1 MDKKS
6 SLHHMTYEEARE
18 YFSGRD
24 LVILPVGSVEQH
36 GPANPLGTD
45 MLIAE
50 ALAQEVA
57 SRSGV
62 ISLPVIPFGISFHHM
77 GFPGTITVGEDSLGG
92 YMLDVMRSLSRWGV
106 KKVLIVNGHGGNL
119 PTLQLVARRAMDELG
134 VRVYVYQWW
143 TSSSRILEELFEEDE
158 RGHASGA
165 ETSLNMHLHPEL
177 VRRDRLTDERPRDS
191 FGGKVYRFVY
201 THEMSDSGVFGRQSS
216 ASPERGSVLFERLVE
231 DLLRVVKEIEEGKLE
246 G

>member
-1 MDKKS
+1 MDKV
-6 SLHHMTYEEARE
+6 SLHELSYEEARD
-18 YFSGRD
+18 YFSKKD

-50 ALAQEVA
+50 ALAREVA
-57 SRSGV
+57 SRTGI
-62 ISLPVIPFGISFHHM
+62 ISLPVVPFGISFHHM
-77 GFPGTITVGEDSLGG
+77 GFPGTVTVSEESLKG
-92 YMLDVMRSLSRWGV
+92 YVLDVIRSLSKWGV
-106 KKVLIVNGHGGNL
+106 RKVLIVNGHGGNL
-119 PTLQLVARRAMDELG
+119 PTLQLVARQSMDELG

-143 TSSSRILEELFEEDE
+143 TSSSGILEELFSEDE

-177 VRRDRLTDERPRDS
+177 VREDRLIDEEPRGS
-191 FGGKVYRFVY
+191 FGGRVYRFVY

-216 ASPERGSVLFERLVE
+216 ATPERGSILFERLVE
-231 DLLRVVKEIEEGKLE
+231 DLLKIVREIETE
-246 G
+246 